1 MNLVYLVCNKC
12 EGVSEKD
19 VPINFNKKNSKN
31 SIINQNIEIPKDE
44 LLSNDSTSNL
54 EIIDYPY
61 ALNFSESYSQLI
73 GNDLNVKRPSND
85 FYLNHIQNIQKLPGN
100 KLESNN
106 INSSSIKNSLG
117 ESSIIVNNEDN
128 IIQNK
133 ALLSN
138 YYANYA
144 NIKKRNIIKKYVPKN
159 NSNKIRNEKKNC
171 KKLIIDVGK
180 KYTDNTLKKNNSST
194 SQIFKLKNKIKEIK
208 VIRTDIRK
216 NKTIKKCNTN
226 FNIQIPKKIKKI
238 EINNKMTETNNN
250 NISKIILNNKSLILK
265 KNNTG
270 LNNKHL
276 ILNNKSFV
284 LNNKNNK
291 NIKVNHK
298 KLILNHKNGNLNNNN
313 NNCIDNEKDLN
324 KKITNYN
331 EDNGQ
336 NKISQEKNSV
346 HKLKKIYKGANTLKN
361 NIYKNKSSNKIGK
374 KYSFFPKIKFSNS
387 SYKINDSLIN
397 KIYVNNY
404 RNSTTNNIEN
414 KRNNFDFSYVWL
426 SNRDTTYLSKSYTNP
441 FDKIVNK
448 KYYKKNNKIE

>member
-1 MNLVYLVCNKC
+1 M
-12 EGVSEKD
+12 
-19 VPINFNKKNSKN
+19 
-31 SIINQNIEIPKDE
+31 
-44 LLSNDSTSNL
+44 
-54 EIIDYPY
+54 
-61 ALNFSESYSQLI
+61 
-73 GNDLNVKRPSND
+73 
-85 FYLNHIQNIQKLPGN
+85 
-100 KLESNN
+100 
-106 INSSSIKNSLG
+106 
-117 ESSIIVNNEDN
+117 
-128 IIQNK
+128 
-133 ALLSN
+133 
-138 YYANYA
+138 
-144 NIKKRNIIKKYVPKN
+144 
-159 NSNKIRNEKKNC
+159 
-171 KKLIIDVGK
+171 
-180 KYTDNTLKKNNSST
+180 
-194 SQIFKLKNKIKEIK
+194 KNKIKEIK

-276 ILNNKSFV
+276 ILKNKSFV

-298 KLILNHKNGNLNNNN
+298 KLILNHKNGNLNNN

-448 KYYKKNNKIE
+448 KYSKKNNKIE